1 MVDKSLPVLEAKRR
15 GLESGSVQAGYRRGV
30 CQGTEVS
37 AGLWTLWTACL
48 RQDASQAHWGLIS
61 MCHEGVVQVERPELC
76 LGYGCQTSTKVLSLG
91 RELLGGEGRLSPL
104 FLFLPPDPAIWG

>member
-15 GLESGSVQAGYRRGV
+15 GLESGSVQARYRRGV

-76 LGYGCQTSTKVLSLG
+76 LGYGVRLLQRFCLWAVNFWGG
-91 RELLGGEGRLSPL
+91 RAAIPIVSLSPS
-104 FLFLPPDPAIWG
+104 